1 MKQLVN
7 LLSTALLLSVCNK
20 DYGSGPTVETAPT
33 ACFSAKQ
40 SRTSSS
46 PSTADTIASE
56 EEATV
61 LPNHNNNGQKEG
73 LWTDVYPN
81 GQLKSEGNYKNG
93 MKEGLH
99 KEWSEDGTLT
109 LEGFYQNGKANG
121 LMKWYHEKGHLA
133 GEGKME
139 DDKRIGPLKICDIQ
153 ENGFCIDA
161 HFKNGKRDGTWKIYH
176 ENERDK
182 VWKEQEFKEDKMVSE
197 KCWDENGNTINC
209 TTF

>member
-1 MKQLVN
+1 MN
-7 LLSTALLLSVCNK
+7 LFHAPLTFLLILQVRF
-20 DYGSGPTVETAPT
+20 T
-33 ACFSAKQ
+33 ACSGQ
-40 SRTSSS
+40 TNPESHTSSS
-46 PSTADTIASE
+46 PTTADTVAPK

-61 LPNHNNNGQKEG
+61 LPNQYNNGQKEG

-93 MKEGLH
+93 LKEGLH
-99 KEWSEDGTLT
+99 KGWSEDGTLT

-121 LMKWYHEKGHLA
+121 VMKWYHEKGHLA
-133 GEGKME
+133 GEGKMV
-139 DDKRIGPLKICDIQ
+139 DDKRVGPWKICDIQ

-176 ENERDK
+176 ENARDK

-197 KCWDENGNTINC
+197 KCWDENGNTITC
-209 TTF
+209 TNS